1 MGRVLEAARASLRE
15 PSRPQ
20 TPADDAR
27 RLFTGSDYGAN
38 RPSSSYGLPRASHF
52 VEKPRIAKLRPLA
65 PVDPPEGPRPPRG
78 GPSRGGGGA
87 STGPNLQRSLSG
99 PPSVPPW
106 GGGPEAEVQPQPPA
120 LPPTFER
127 PRSSSGLARPRSARV
142 REQRAAETGQG
153 ASGGRPPP
161 PLGLDGSGRL
171 QRPSSARGLSK
182 AHPEPWGAPGEGA
195 EGWEGEF
202 ERGPAPQIQR
212 PQSRCGHN
220 EAPEASWGGASGEQP
235 DYSEEDGFT
244 ISSPPGVVGSS
255 EVNFL
260 SLDAEGEATALG
272 ARGERGGRGAGGA
285 VGGGAQG
292 EPEDPRFIEWRLDTE
307 SILVGLGG
315 LDASHA
321 GELSQGCEA
330 LHTRVDRG
338 MREKQ
343 WLAWLAAP
351 STVYSEVHGGPISMK
366 DAMVE
371 HMARLMDSQRPELML
386 KAGVVVIKLSVGG
399 SPALVPTLRV
409 LLKLSKEARFDVLFR
424 RERSIVPLLSYL
436 KAFGEEGNHSCGLE
450 SLVYAAGVLKNI
462 TNEEQNQ
469 RALFR
474 AGAAGVLT
482 GVVMKACACAQAAA
496 GGSGGN
502 RGGRAGAPVRPRP
515 GSQADLFAQVCVQS
529 TGALRNLVVASVPD
543 ALEAPLVSALSL
555 AAGAFQLHQE
565 LMLNIARIVS
575 KLSQDEGGCYSL
587 SSDKALIRSS
597 LRLLQLH
604 QTDFN
609 LSVRLAYMLGNLTT
623 TYDSARLLIGF
634 KLGGLDTLTML
645 LRTHVAGAA
654 GAAVDGVSEAGA
666 GVEASSGEP
675 RREDVIV
682 KLLRVVANLG
692 MHRDVGKHASGSPD
706 LSQILLALLSRY
718 SMETSEEVVLNAVA
732 ALTNLSFYDHPENIV
747 LERGA
752 EFLPHMAGVLLSR
765 NTEAVVEAARAC
777 GNLSRREGARA
788 ALLRHQG
795 LEALC
800 LLLGHAHRDVVF
812 SAAGALINLGAD
824 GGGAAIIAEYG
835 GFSGLA
841 EALEGALGEGGAAG
855 SSRPDARIVA
865 VCCQAL
871 FNLLAHYPKD
881 RDPLLTVSDRELLQ
895 QILRRAVE
903 TVPPPPG
910 SPSGAGGPAESLVDL
925 VAGLDVRADPTLPD
939 DLEPLEPPV
948 PGSADEVLYSNP
960 Y

>member
-1 MGRVLEAARASLRE
+1 M
-15 PSRPQ
+15 
-20 TPADDAR
+20 
-27 RLFTGSDYGAN
+27 
-38 RPSSSYGLPRASHF
+38 
-52 VEKPRIAKLRPLA
+52 
-65 PVDPPEGPRPPRG
+65 
-78 GPSRGGGGA
+78 
-87 STGPNLQRSLSG
+87 
-99 PPSVPPW
+99 
-106 GGGPEAEVQPQPPA
+106 
-120 LPPTFER
+120 
-127 PRSSSGLARPRSARV
+127 
-142 REQRAAETGQG
+142 
-153 ASGGRPPP
+153 
-161 PLGLDGSGRL
+161 
-171 QRPSSARGLSK
+171 
-182 AHPEPWGAPGEGA
+182 
-195 EGWEGEF
+195 
-202 ERGPAPQIQR
+202 
-212 PQSRCGHN
+212 
-220 EAPEASWGGASGEQP
+220 
-235 DYSEEDGFT
+235 
-244 ISSPPGVVGSS
+244 ISSPPAGSSGAAGSS

-260 SLDAEGEATALG
+260 SLDAEGDAAALG
-272 ARGERGGRGAGGA
+272 AHGERGRGEAGGA
-285 VGGGAQG
+285 LGVGAQGDGG

-315 LDASHA
+315 LDASRV

-351 STVYSEVHGGPISMK
+351 STVYSEVDGGPISMK

-482 GVVMKACACAQAAA
+482 GVVMKACACAHGA
-496 GGSGGN
+496 SGGN

-529 TGALRNLVVASVPD
+529 TGVLRNLVVASVPD

-565 LMLNIARIVS
+565 LMLNVARIVS
-575 KLSQDEGGCYSL
+575 KLSQDEGGCYAL

-645 LRTHVAGAA
+645 LRTHVAGTAA
-654 GAAVDGVSEAGA
+654 AAAVDDVSGAGA
-666 GVEASSGEP
+666 GVEGVSSGEP

-692 MHRDVGKHASGSPD
+692 MHRDVGKHASESPD

-718 SMETSEEVVLNAVA
+718 SMETAEEVVLNAVA

-752 EFLPHMAGVLLSR
+752 EFLPYMAGVLLSR

-824 GGGAAIIAEYG
+824 GGGAAVIAEYG
-835 GFSGLA
+835 GFSGLV

-871 FNLLAHYPKD
+871 FNLLAHYPQD
-881 RDPLLTVSDRELLQ
+881 RDPLLTVSDRKLLQ
-895 QILRRAVE
+895 QILCRAVE

-910 SPSGAGGPAESLVDL
+910 SPSGAGGPAESLVEL

-948 PGSADEVLYSNP
+948 PEPADEELHPNP